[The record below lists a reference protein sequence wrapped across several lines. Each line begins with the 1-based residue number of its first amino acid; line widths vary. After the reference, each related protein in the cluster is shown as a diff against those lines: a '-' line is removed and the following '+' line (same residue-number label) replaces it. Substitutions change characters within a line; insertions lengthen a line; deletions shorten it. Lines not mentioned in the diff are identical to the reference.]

1 MEWLEPW
8 SSDGLTVWFQS
19 WVEGFITFMAAC
31 LLALL
36 AVAVPVALAFT
47 SGPHEVRRRFWC
59 RLAGRDVEV
68 QFVRRGLFK
77 PLVSV
82 QNCSAF
88 ESGEPAC
95 RRRCINRK
103 YRRQWEPS
111 LPVLTRPGGT
121 S

>member
-8 SSDGLTVWFQS
+8 SGDGLTVWFQT
-19 WVEGFITFMAAC
+19 WVEGFITFIAASV
-31 LLALL
+31 LALL
-36 AVAVPVALAFT
+36 AASIPVVLVLMA
-47 SGPHEVRRRFWC
+47 GPREVRRRFWC
-59 RLAGRDVEV
+59 RLADRDVEV
-68 QFVRRGLFK
+68 HFLRHGLFK

-82 QNCSAF
+82 QYCSTF

-95 RRRCINRK
+95 RRRCIDGN